1 MRDWARRRAHLKVP
15 LGRRLCDCSECHDRS
30 ESCTCFCI
38 LYWASPCQQL
48 YSSYLLHCTSTSLDQ
63 QTGFPLSSCL
73 LSCSQS
79 RKSLYRAWID
89 RSRLSPAGSPWR
101 TWWSMCRPEL
111 LPSWCSGVSCFYAH
125 SQWGWRWVQETSAQ
139 GLLLREALE
148 PEPSRHHLEMH
159 CSSWIWLCG
168 PAISFERISPLP
180 LEIETDL
187 IPVSIF
193 LGEYFISAVPKWL
206 TLEIL
211 ILFRDTVMTTMMKT
225 MEIQQG
231 LFNLIVIQLQDH

>member
-79 RKSLYRAWID
+79 RKSFYRAWID
-89 RSRLSPAGSPWR
+89 RSRLSPAGSPLRTVNVSTRALTIMVFTSELFLCALTVRLKMSARDLGTRTTPSWSFR
-101 TWWSMCRPEL
+101 TWTIK
-111 LPSWCSGVSCFYAH
+111 
-125 SQWGWRWVQETSAQ
+125 TSP
-139 GLLLREALE
+139 GDAL
-148 PEPSRHHLEMH
+148 
-159 CSSWIWLCG
+159 
-168 PAISFERISPLP
+168 F
-180 LEIETDL
+180 
-187 IPVSIF
+187 
-193 LGEYFISAVPKWL
+193 
-206 TLEIL
+206 
-211 ILFRDTVMTTMMKT
+211 
-225 MEIQQG
+225 
-231 LFNLIVIQLQDH
+231 